1 MPLTFGEQPTPGEL
15 ERITTGTSYHARWAK
30 RLLADSAAGKP
41 FARGYPEYPV
51 QVWRLGEAQLWIA
64 LGGEVCVDYALR
76 CQAAFGSR
84 VWVNGYANDVMA
96 YIPSRRLWEEGGI
109 RRRLE
114 VYGLPATRWCADIE
128 ERIIGTVTRLVAQ
141 VRRIINAT
149 AALGVSTL
157 GNGFGMELISGVSP
171 TLKAF
176 LPQTNAPHRGAPVPG
191 WWQLSPKLNRARR
204 FREPLF
210 YPLR

>member
-1 MPLTFGEQPTPGEL
+1 MRPVTPQFRAAFAFVPLTFGEQPTPDEL
-15 ERITTGTSYHARWAK
+15 ERIATETSYHARWAK
-30 RLLADSAAGKP
+30 RLLAESAAGKP

-96 YIPSRRLWEEGGI
+96 YIPSRRLWEEGGYQASAF
-109 RRRLE
+109 E
-114 VYGLPATRWCADIE
+114 AYGLPATRWCADIE

-141 VRRIINAT
+141 VRQD
-149 AALGVSTL
+149 
-157 GNGFGMELISGVSP
+157 P
-171 TLKAF
+171 
-176 LPQTNAPHRGAPVPG
+176 
-191 WWQLSPKLNRARR
+191 
-204 FREPLF
+204 
-210 YPLR
+210 